1 MWGTVFMV
9 ALFTAPNPVH
19 LGIAVVLLSR
29 PRPLLNLLAFWL
41 GGMVVGFAGLGG
53 LTLLRDS
60 LPTVAQNVVSTVTGF
75 TGGGHARI
83 IIGVL
88 ALLIAALTAVG
99 FSVRQ
104 RARVPI
110 RSGDT
115 WALPPGLPTA
125 FSRLSACTHHA
136 MEGGRPWIGFV
147 AGLAFAIPPVEY
159 LVALTVI
166 LASGAAIGAQLSAAL
181 MFTMVV
187 LAVVE
192 VPLISY
198 LVTPAKTRAVTLQ
211 LHNWVRAR
219 RRQTLAVI
227 VAVAGVLLVATG
239 MASR

>member
-1 MWGTVFMV
+1 MWGMVFMV

-19 LGIAVVLLSR
+19 LGIAVLLLSR

-41 GGMVVGFAGLGG
+41 GGLVVGFAGLGG
-53 LTLLRDS
+53 LVLLRDS
-60 LPTVAQNVVSTVTGF
+60 LPTVAQNVSSTVAGF
-75 TGGGHARI
+75 TGGHTRI

-115 WALPPGLPTA
+115 SAQPPGLPTA
-125 FSRLSACTHHA
+125 FSRLSARTHHA

-192 VPLISY
+192 VPLVSY

-239 MASR
+239 MVS

>member
-1 MWGTVFMV
+1 
-9 ALFTAPNPVH
+9 
-19 LGIAVVLLSR
+19 
-29 PRPLLNLLAFWL
+29 
-41 GGMVVGFAGLGG
+41 
-53 LTLLRDS
+53 
-60 LPTVAQNVVSTVTGF
+60 
-75 TGGGHARI
+75 
-83 IIGVL
+83 
-88 ALLIAALTAVG
+88 
-99 FSVRQ
+99 
-104 RARVPI
+104 
-110 RSGDT
+110 
-115 WALPPGLPTA
+115 
-125 FSRLSACTHHA
+125 

-192 VPLISY
+192 VPLVSY

-211 LHNWVRAR
+211 LHNWVWAR